1 MKLLFPRIG
10 ILLLGLILSL
20 SLGCFPSKKM
30 TVISVGSL
38 LEEVAKASARQ
49 SDLRLIREGTPSY
62 LMLMDGMIEAWPDND
77 RLLIAAAQAYAS
89 YASLLLEDQDRN
101 DQEKE
106 AREHDAMGLYG
117 KARKYALKSLE
128 LRGLKKPLET
138 PLEDFKDGLKGLGK
152 KDVSYIFWTATCWGS
167 WISLN
172 LESMEALAELPKVE
186 ALMKR
191 SLEIDESF
199 HYGGA
204 HLFMGIWFSSRPK
217 MLGGD
222 LKKAQGHF
230 LRALEFGKG
239 KFLMAYI
246 YYATYYAR
254 QALDKDLFIS
264 TLQKVLETPADIL
277 PDLTLL
283 NTVAQKKAQ
292 ELLKRVEEYFE

>member
-89 YASLLLEDQDRN
+89 YASLLLDQDGN

-152 KDVSYIFWTATCWGS
+152 KDLPTLFWTATCWAS
-167 WISLN
+167 WISLK
-172 LESMEALAELPKVE
+172 LDSMEALAELPKVE
-186 ALMKR
+186 ALMRR
-191 SLEIDESF
+191 SLDLDESF
-199 HYGGA
+199 YYGGA
-204 HLFMGIWFSSRPK
+204 HLFMGIWFASRPK

>member
-101 DQEKE
+101 DQEKKT
-106 AREHDAMGLYG
+106 REYDAMGLYG

-128 LRGLKKPLET
+128 LRGIKKPLET
-138 PLEDFKDGLKGLGK
+138 PLDDFKDGLKGLGK
-152 KDVSYIFWTATCWGS
+152 KDLPTLFWTATCWAS
-167 WISLN
+167 WISLK
-172 LESMEALAELPKVE
+172 LDSMEALAELPKVE
-186 ALMKR
+186 ALMRR
-191 SLEIDESF
+191 SLDLDESF
-199 HYGGA
+199 YYGGA
-204 HLFMGIWFSSRPK
+204 HLFMGIWFASRPK